1 MHYHYIGDGL
11 SSSEANF
18 RAALDIAKEHQDK
31 LWIAGMA
38 DIHKYQTER
47 NSARLSLVKS
57 DAASITFQLDCA
69 TDAMLYD
76 QLLTLE
82 VTLPASR
89 DAEKKTVIRTEAG
102 TSIAT
107 QSAGAGLLRFEMHP
121 NAVLVPSSSR
131 PKSLSWSLRGVLLM
145 LGTWLVQR

>member
-89 DAEKKTVIRTEAG
+89 DAEEKR
-102 TSIAT
+102 S
-107 QSAGAGLLRFEMHP
+107 SARRQVHP
-121 NAVLVPSSSR
+121 SPRNPLVLVFYA
-131 PKSLSWSLRGVLLM
+131 LRCTRTQCLFHRLHALKACPGRCA
-145 LGTWLVQR
+145 GCC